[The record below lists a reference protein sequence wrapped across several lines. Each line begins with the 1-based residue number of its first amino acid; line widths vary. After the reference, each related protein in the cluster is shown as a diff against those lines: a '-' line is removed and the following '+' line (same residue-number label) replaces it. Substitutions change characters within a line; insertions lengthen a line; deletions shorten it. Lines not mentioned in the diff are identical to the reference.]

1 MEIAG
6 FPASPAAVTLE
17 APRRG
22 FGDMLRMHQL
32 FVVFF
37 FKRFFLVVTLLA
49 ILSCAA
55 GSHDQGNVQGSILEV
70 FSVGCASDRL

>member
-6 FPASPAAVTLE
+6 FPASPAAVTVE

-22 FGDMLRMHQL
+22 FGDMFRMHQL

-37 FKRFFLVVTLLA
+37 SQVFFLEVTLLT
-49 ILSCAA
+49 ILSHAA
-55 GSHDQGNVQGSILEV
+55 GSHDQGDIQGSVFEV
-70 FSVGCASDRL
+70 CSV